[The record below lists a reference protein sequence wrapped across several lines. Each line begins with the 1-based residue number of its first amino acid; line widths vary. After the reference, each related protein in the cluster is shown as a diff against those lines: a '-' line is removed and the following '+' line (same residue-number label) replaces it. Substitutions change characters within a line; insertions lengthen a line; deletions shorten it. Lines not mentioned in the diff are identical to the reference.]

1 MSARS
6 VIARSVIARSMN
18 ARLMGLITHPNLLQ
32 AAPLRE
38 HLGYRYGWTPMI
50 TCEKQ
55 VTIGFGGLSW
65 PSLDESETAELL

>member
-1 MSARS
+1 MQATASLMSAHLM
-6 VIARSVIARSMN
+6 IAC
-18 ARLMGLITHPNLLQ
+18 LMGLITHPNLLQ

-38 HLGYRYGWTPMI
+38 HLGYRYAWAPMI
-50 TCEKQ
+50 TCETQ